1 MARVIVSATA
11 DADTAEIFTYL
22 ANSAGAAV
30 ADKYDLLFT
39 KVYDRLAAH
48 TDMYAARPALGAK
61 SERLWCRPIS

>member
-39 KVYDRLAAH
+39 KV
-48 TDMYAARPALGAK
+48 
-61 SERLWCRPIS
+61 